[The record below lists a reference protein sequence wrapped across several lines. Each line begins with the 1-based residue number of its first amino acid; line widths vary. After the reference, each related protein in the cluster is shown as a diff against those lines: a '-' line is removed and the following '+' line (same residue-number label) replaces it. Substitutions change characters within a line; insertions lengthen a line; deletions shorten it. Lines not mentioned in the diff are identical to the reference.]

1 MKTISK
7 QTLRSLLL
15 VAVAATTFSANVS
28 AQSYDN
34 YNKRELLLQVLD
46 QSRPNDYVPVF
57 FNIHFPAKFGYN
69 AVKSHID
76 WFRSTHVDFVNV
88 KYEYVPDQVEI
99 KSPADWKKI
108 KQVTPEQ
115 WVEQIQVVHELARE
129 LKNEAFIIPTVYSP
143 LALLNQ
149 AAGTWSA
156 SDPKAAKQQLFEI
169 IKKDP
174 EAVKPALEALTKS
187 LVYYIREARKAGADG
202 FYISS
207 QGGDLDSFGGKLFR
221 DLIKP
226 YDKQL
231 SDAANEVAPFNILHV
246 CEGGGHFSADSF
258 NDYLDYPGSIV
269 NVPYHEFKGKAL
281 TTQQV
286 AKLFDR
292 PVLGG
297 LPRQSNIYTG
307 TLEEAKAEVDEILK
321 NAPANFILGADDS
334 VPNDSD
340 PEKLRALVDYVHSW
354 RQTHTN

>member
-1 MKTISK
+1 MKKNQARNIA
-7 QTLRSLLL
+7 LALLL
-15 VAVAATTFSANVS
+15 AAGAQSVN

-46 QSRPNDYVPVF
+46 QSRANDYVPVF
-57 FNIHFPAKFGYN
+57 FNLHFNDKFGYK

-88 KYEYVPDQVEI
+88 KYEFLPQQVEV
-99 KSPADWKKI
+99 KTPADWKKI
-108 KQVTPEQ
+108 KEIPASQ
-115 WVEQIQVVHELARE
+115 WTEQIEVVSELARE

-149 AAGTWSA
+149 FTGVWNAT
-156 SDPKAAKQQLFEI
+156 DKEAAKKQLFDLV
-169 IKKDP
+169 KKDP
-174 EAVKPALEALTKS
+174 EAVKPALEAITKS

-207 QGGDLDSFGGKLFR
+207 QGGDVESFGGKLFR
-221 DLIKP
+221 ELIKP

-231 SDAANEVAPFNILHV
+231 SDVANEVAPFNILHV
-246 CEGGGHFSADSF
+246 CEGGGHFTASSF

-269 NVPYHEFKGKAL
+269 NVPYHEFQGTPL
-281 TTQQV
+281 TTKQV
-286 AKLFDR
+286 AALFKR

-297 LPRQSNIYTG
+297 LPRASKIYTG

-340 PEKLRALVDYVHSW
+340 PDKLRALVDYVHSW
-354 RQTHTN
+354 RQTH

>member
-1 MKTISK
+1 MKAITK
-7 QTLRSLLL
+7 QTFRSLLL
-15 VAVAATTFSANVS
+15 TAVAATTFSAYVS

-57 FNIHFPAKFGYN
+57 FNVHFPDKFGYK
-69 AVKSHID
+69 AVKAHVD
-76 WFRSTHVDFVNV
+76 WFRATHVDFVNV
-88 KYEYVPDQVEI
+88 KYEFVPQQVEI
-99 KSPADWKKI
+99 NSAADFKKI
-108 KQVTPEQ
+108 KEVTPQE
-115 WVEQIQVVHELARE
+115 WVEQIEVVRELARE
-129 LKNEAFIIPTVYSP
+129 LKGEAFIIPTVYSP

-149 AAGTWSA
+149 AAGTWNA
-156 SDPKAAKQQLFEI
+156 SDRKAAKKKLFDL
-169 IKKDP
+169 IKKNP
-174 EAVKPALEALTKS
+174 NAVKPALEALTKS

-207 QGGDLDSFGGKLFR
+207 QGGDIDSFGGQLFR

-226 YDKQL
+226 YDKQV
-231 SDAANEVAPFNILHV
+231 SDAANEVAPFNILHI

-269 NVPYHEFKGKAL
+269 NVPYHEFQGQAL

-297 LPRQSNIYTG
+297 LAREGKLYTG

-321 NAPANFILGADDS
+321 NSPANFILGADDS
-334 VPNDSD
+334 IPNDSD
-340 PEKLRALVDYVHSW
+340 PERVRALVDYVHSW
-354 RQTHTN
+354 RQTHK

>member
-1 MKTISK
+1 MKKNQIF
-7 QTLRSLLL
+7 RSILLS
-15 VAVAATTFSANVS
+15 AVAATAFSAQVS

-57 FNIHFPAKFGYN
+57 FNVHFPDKFGYK

-76 WFRSTHVDFVNV
+76 WFRTTHVDFVNV
-88 KYEYVPDQVEI
+88 KYEFVPQQVEI
-99 KSPADWKKI
+99 KSAADFKKI
-108 KQVTPEQ
+108 KEVTPQE
-115 WVEQIQVVHELARE
+115 WVEQIGVVRELARE
-129 LKNEAFIIPTVYSP
+129 LKDEAFIIPTVYSP

-156 SDPKAAKQQLFEI
+156 SDPKAAKKQLFDL

-187 LVYYIREARKAGADG
+187 LVYYIREARK
-202 FYISS
+202 
-207 QGGDLDSFGGKLFR
+207 
-221 DLIKP
+221 
-226 YDKQL
+226 DKQL
-231 SDAANEVAPFNILHV
+231 ADAANEVAPFNILHV

-258 NDYLDYPGSIV
+258 KDYLDYPGSVV
-269 NVPYHEFKGKAL
+269 NVPYHEFQGKSL

-297 LPRQSNIYTG
+297 LARQGKLYTG

-321 NAPANFILGADDS
+321 NAPDNFILGADDS
-334 VPNDSD
+334 IPNDSD
-340 PEKLRALVDYVHSW
+340 PERVRALVDYVHSW
-354 RQTHTN
+354 RQTHQN

>member
-1 MKTISK
+1 MKNLFKSVMIAALAAS
-7 QTLRSLLL
+7 
-15 VAVAATTFSANVS
+15 AVGVN
-28 AQSYDN
+28 AQSVDS
-34 YNKRELLLQVLD
+34 YNKRERLLQVLD

-57 FNIHFPAKFGYN
+57 FNLHFKDKFGYN
-69 AVKSHID
+69 AVKSHVD

-88 KYEYVPDQVEI
+88 KYEFLPQRVEI
-99 KSPADWKKI
+99 NSSADFKKI
-108 KQVTPEQ
+108 KEVPADQ
-115 WVEQIQVVHELARE
+115 WAEQIEVVRELARE
-129 LKNEAFIIPTVYSP
+129 LKQEALILPTVYSP

-149 AAGTWSA
+149 VAGTWAA
-156 SDPKAAKQQLFEI
+156 SDPAAARKKLYDI
-169 IKKDP
+169 VRKDP

-207 QGGDLDSFGGKLFR
+207 QGGDVDSFGGKLFR
-221 DLIKP
+221 DIIKP

-231 SDAANEVAPFNILHV
+231 SDVANEVAPFNILHI

-258 NDYLDYPGSIV
+258 NDYRDYPGSIV

-281 TTQQV
+281 TTKQV
-286 AKLFDR
+286 AALFNR
-292 PVLGG
+292 PILGG
-297 LPRQSNIYTG
+297 LARKSKIYTG

-340 PEKLRALVDYVHSW
+340 PDKLRALVDYVHTW
-354 RQTHTN
+354 RQTHQTN

>member
-1 MKTISK
+1 MKKNQIF
-7 QTLRSLLL
+7 RSILLS
-15 VAVAATTFSANVS
+15 AVAATTFSTQVS

-57 FNIHFPAKFGYN
+57 FNVHFPDKFGYK
-69 AVKSHID
+69 AVKSHVD
-76 WFRSTHVDFVNV
+76 WFRTTHVDFVNV
-88 KYEYVPDQVEI
+88 KYEFIPQQVTI
-99 KSPADWKKI
+99 NNASDFKKI
-108 KQVTPEQ
+108 KEVTPQE
-115 WVEQIQVVHELARE
+115 WEEQIQVVRELARE
-129 LKNEAFIIPTVYSP
+129 LKSEAFIIPTVYSP

-149 AAGTWSA
+149 AAGTWNA
-156 SDPKAAKQQLFEI
+156 SDPKAAKKKLFDLV
-169 IKKDP
+169 KKNP

-207 QGGDLDSFGGKLFR
+207 QGGDVDSFGGKLFR

-231 SDAANEVAPFNILHV
+231 ADAANEVAPFNILHV

-258 NDYLDYPGSIV
+258 NDYLDYPGSVV
-269 NVPYHEFKGKAL
+269 NVPYHEFQGKSL

-297 LPRQSNIYTG
+297 LARQGKLYTG

-321 NAPANFILGADDS
+321 NAPDNFILGADDS
-334 VPNDSD
+334 IPNDSD
-340 PEKLRALVDYVHSW
+340 PERVRALVDYVHSW
-354 RQTHTN
+354 RQTHQN